1 MDREPPVTRVF
12 VVARGAAGRTAL
24 GRRLEGPD
32 LEVIGTGATPDGAPP
47 GTDVLV
53 LGDEELL
60 VGDPA
65 APAVV
70 VLADDG
76 ARLLPVLRRLRA
88 HGWAVVSRD
97 APAAELRAAVAAAAQ
112 GLAAFPA
119 GLTARQATEPEPLTA
134 RERDVLELLG
144 QGLSNRRIAGRLA
157 ISEHTAKF
165 HVASV
170 LAKLG
175 VSSRTEAVSLG
186 LRRGLITL

>member
-1 MDREPPVTRVF
+1 MTQVF
-12 VVARGAAGRTAL
+12 VVARTAAARLAL
-24 GRRLEGPD
+24 AGRLEGPD
-32 LEVIGTGATPDGAPP
+32 LEVVGTGTAPDAAPA
-47 GTDVLV
+47 GVDVLV
-53 LGDEELL
+53 LGDEEWL
-60 VGDPA
+60 VGEPM

-76 ARLLPVLRRLRA
+76 ARLLPALRRLSPR
-88 HGWAVVSRD
+88 GWAVVPRD
-97 APAAELRAAVAAAAQ
+97 AGAAELRAAVAAAAH

-119 GLTARQATEPEPLTA
+119 GLTSRGAGEAEPLTS
-134 RERDVLELLG
+134 REREVLELLG
-144 QGLSNRRIAGRLA
+144 QGLSNRRIARRLG

-175 VSSRTEAVSLG
+175 VSSRTEAVGLG

>member
-1 MDREPPVTRVF
+1 VTRVF
-12 VVARGAAGRTAL
+12 VVARTAAARLAL
-24 GRRLEGPD
+24 ASLLEGPD
-32 LEVIGTGATPDGAPP
+32 LEVVGTGTAPGAAPL
-47 GTDVLV
+47 GLDVLV
-53 LGDEELL
+53 LGDEALL
-60 VGDPA
+60 VGDLM

-76 ARLLPVLRRLRA
+76 ARLLPALRRLSA
-88 HGWAVVSRD
+88 HGWAVVPRD
-97 APAAELRAAVAAAAQ
+97 APAAELRAAVTAAAL
-112 GLAAFPA
+112 GFAAFPA
-119 GLTARQATEPEPLTA
+119 GLTPRQAGEPEPLTS
-134 RERDVLELLG
+134 REREVLELLG

>member
-1 MDREPPVTRVF
+1 VTRVF
-12 VVARGAAGRTAL
+12 VVARTAATRLAL

-32 LEVIGTGATPDGAPP
+32 VEVVGTGTAPDAAPP
-47 GTDVLV
+47 GVDVLV
-53 LGDEELL
+53 LADEEWL
-60 VGDPA
+60 VGEPM
-65 APAVV
+65 APGVV

-76 ARLLPVLRRLRA
+76 ARLLPALRRLGAR
-88 HGWAVVSRD
+88 GWALVPRD
-97 APAAELRAAVAAAAQ
+97 VPAAELRAAVAAAAH
-112 GLAAFPA
+112 GLAALPA
-119 GLTARQATEPEPLTA
+119 GLTSRQAREPEPLTA
-134 RERDVLELLG
+134 REREVLELLG
-144 QGLSNRRIAGRLA
+144 QGLSNRGIAGRLG